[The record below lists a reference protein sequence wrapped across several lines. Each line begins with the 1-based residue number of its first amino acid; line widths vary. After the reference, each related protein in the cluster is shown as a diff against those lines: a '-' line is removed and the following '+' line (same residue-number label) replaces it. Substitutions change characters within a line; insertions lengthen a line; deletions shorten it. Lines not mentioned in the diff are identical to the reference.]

1 MENQNLRFI
10 GYIICVFLVAI
21 PTYEIVTGI
30 APSLYHLAF
39 LILSLWLYKSTKA
52 LKD

>member
-1 MENQNLRFI
+1 MENKNLRVI
-10 GYIICVFLVAI
+10 GYVICIFLVAI
-21 PTYEIVTGI
+21 PLYEIVNGI

-39 LILSLWLYKSTKA
+39 LILSLWLLKSTRA